1 MLNSKF
7 SVHCDTDFHFVA
19 INLSSDFGLTIHQFD
34 VIPSDNLKEG
44 KQWSLDVGSKIQEFK
59 LIAKTLK
66 TTPLKLR
73 QRLVDEFIDKLK
85 SEKNA

>member
-34 VIPSDNLKEG
+34 VIPSDNLKEAQ
-44 KQWSLDVGSKIQEFK
+44 QWSLDIGSKIQEFK
-59 LIAKTLK
+59 LIAQTLK